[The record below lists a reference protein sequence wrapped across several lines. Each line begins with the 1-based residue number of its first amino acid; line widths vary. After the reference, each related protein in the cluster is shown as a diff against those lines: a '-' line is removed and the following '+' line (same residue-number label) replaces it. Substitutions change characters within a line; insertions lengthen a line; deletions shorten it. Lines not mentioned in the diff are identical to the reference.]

1 MGAKDFN
8 RELNTYLNSRKGTSL
23 KEQFMSTFK
32 QDKPK
37 EPEPQVF
44 SGSTIEV
51 IEQEGETFIDKLKKL
66 LGVSGDTKKEELP
79 EDMDVEI
86 QEATVTTQ
94 QDFEKEEKEFE
105 GERQQAGIFDKIVGW
120 FFTKKTNTSEDD
132 IESVDVSPER
142 DFRQEIEVLEQE
154 EEQLEEQEQGIR
166 TKKAEIVKQ
175 ILDKFVSQVE
185 FKEGSSKEEVKE
197 VSKITLS
204 VIKKLPKNELKEFKD
219 SYEFSRFKE
228 ILKDNDLIKQA
239 EKEESSG

>member
-8 RELNTYLNSRKGTSL
+8 RELNTYLNSRRGSSL
-23 KEQFMSTFK
+23 KEQFMSSFK
-32 QDKPK
+32 QEKPK
-37 EPEPQVF
+37 EPEPEVF

-51 IEQEGETFIDKLKKL
+51 IEQEGETFFEKLGKL
-66 LGVSGDTKKEELP
+66 IGLGGGTKKEEVS

-86 QEATVTTQ
+86 QEATVTTH

-105 GERQQAGIFDKIVGW
+105 GEKQQAGIFDKIVGW
-120 FFTKKTNTSEDD
+120 FFTKKEKPEVQDV
-132 IESVDVSPER
+132 ESVDVSSER
-142 DFRQEIEVLEQE
+142 DFREEIEALEGE
-154 EEQLEEQEQGIR
+154 EERLEEQEQGIR

-204 VIKKLPKNELKEFKD
+204 VIKKLPKDELKDFKD